1 MRTTLFLSLLTMQSI
16 MGVHALSLGQIR
28 IDSYYN
34 EPLQVTIP
42 LIEAYKEN
50 TDGLRID
57 IADKFAFASAGLE
70 RTALL
75 EDIEITLH
83 QSAEN
88 GKYLRLSS
96 KAAVRELY
104 LDFILDVNTD
114 AQRISRNI
122 TVLVDPR
129 QYQGKPTRKL
139 AAIKKNRSHSMESHS
154 MEATLDKGNDSHSM
168 ESHSMEATLDKGN
181 ESHSMESHS
190 MEATLD
196 KSNESHSMESHSM
209 EATLDKGNESHSME
223 SHSK

>member
-1 MRTTLFLSLLTMQSI
+1 MRTTLFLSLLTIQSI
-16 MGVHALSLGQIR
+16 TGVHALSLGQIR

-34 EPLQVTIP
+34 EPLEATIP

-57 IADKFAFASAGLE
+57 IADRFAFASAGLE
-70 RTALL
+70 RSALL

-129 QYQGKPTRKL
+129 QYQGKPTKKL
-139 AAIKKNRSHSMESHS
+139 ATTRKKNRSHSMESHS

-181 ESHSMESHS
+181 
-190 MEATLD
+190 D
-196 KSNESHSMESHSM
+196 
-209 EATLDKGNESHSME
+209 SHSME